1 MSVEKGRPLSRA
13 KAYRLREPSARRPLA
28 AMRVMTTT
36 VDDKK
41 HDPTTDCVEL
51 KNISMRG
58 TPVVDSAVLV
68 ISPMQ
73 KEIEIKNMNP
83 VRAPIYTD
91 MTIAF
96 GASLDAFFISSVMCA
111 VDGREVSVNRLSVP
125 RKPLL

>member
-1 MSVEKGRPLSRA
+1 
-13 KAYRLREPSARRPLA
+13 
-28 AMRVMTTT
+28 
-36 VDDKK
+36 
-41 HDPTTDCVEL
+41 
-51 KNISMRG
+51 MRG